1 MLEIE
6 VFVEVRP
13 TEDIEKVKRCVL
25 NFIDPEEIYV
35 ETYGDMSRIVAR
47 ARGARSL
54 DKLYYA
60 LRRQRILDAAR
71 THLRQGVVGDS
82 IVFHLHKQAAYV
94 GAVSFCTVPE
104 KESPLGSIMF
114 MIRTDSPK
122 QFIDWLT
129 PRTVD
134 GKPVREADPPDP

>member
-1 MLEIE
+1 MLEVE
-6 VFVEVRP
+6 VFAEVRP
-13 TEDIEKVKRCVL
+13 TEDIEKVKRCIL
-25 NFIDPEEIYV
+25 NFVDPEEIGV
-35 ETYGDMSRIVAR
+35 ETYGGINRVVVR

-54 DKLYYA
+54 DRLYYA

-71 THLRQGVVGDS
+71 THLKQGITVNS
-82 IVFHLHKQAAYV
+82 IIFHLHKQAAYV

-104 KESPLGSIMF
+104 KESPLGSIVF
-114 MIRTDSPK
+114 VIRTDKPR

-134 GKPVREADPPDP
+134 GRPIREAKPPDP